1 MSEILENEILEI
13 KSNQTGVSNL
23 DKKRI
28 KRAKNIKKMT
38 KNQNSKPK
46 KNASQKSMK
55 KSSHTYKSNF

>member
-23 DKKRI
+23 DKK
-28 KRAKNIKKMT
+28 KDKKGKKHKKKMT

-46 KNASQKSMK
+46 KNAS
-55 KSSHTYKSNF
+55 